1 MFYRKTVLDNGITVM
16 SEPMDSVRSVALG
29 IWFAVG
35 SRDELP
41 DEAGLSHFMEHM
53 MFKGT
58 SARTAQQISESFDR
72 LGAELNAFTSKE
84 YTCYYSR
91 FVDDHLPTAFE
102 LLSDMVVDASLTDDA
117 CAAEREV
124 VIEEIARMEDTPDDR
139 IHEVFSRTLWP
150 DHPIG
155 LPILGRR
162 ETVVTFDHD
171 RTARFRSLHY
181 LTGNCV
187 VAAAGSVDHDELVA
201 LTERCL
207 SPLAS
212 GPRSSRPVADA
223 ASESRI
229 TVLEKDTEQAHICY
243 GVATMN
249 AHHPD
254 RFALSLLDGVLGG
267 GMSSRLFQEIRE
279 KRGLVYAVYSFS
291 ALYQDTGEFA
301 VYAGTRPENAEQVLR
316 LIRVEMERIAESGVT
331 PEELDRVRQSAKG
344 HLVLGME
351 STRMR
356 MTRLGKNE
364 VTGGEILSADEIVER
379 FDAVTMEDL
388 ERVTSSV
395 LDREKALA
403 VIGPFTHEQLEPLV
417 REGRHPQP

>member
-35 SRDELP
+35 SRDEVP
-41 DEAGLSHFMEHM
+41 YEAGMSHFMEHM

-58 SARTAQQISESFDR
+58 STHSAKDISEQFDR

-91 FVDDHLPTAFE
+91 FVDEHLDSAFA
-102 LLSDMVVDASLTDDA
+102 LLAEMVVDASLADDA
-117 CAAEREV
+117 CASEREV

-139 IHEVFSRTLWP
+139 IHEIFSHALWP

-155 LPILGRR
+155 LPILGSR
-162 ETVVTFDHD
+162 ETVSGFDH
-171 RTARFRSLHY
+171 AAAVAFRQKHY
-181 LTGNCV
+181 LSGNCV
-187 VAAAGSVDHDELVA
+187 VAAAGNVDHDELVS
-201 LTERCL
+201 LTERHL
-207 SPLAS
+207 SSLNH
-212 GPRSSRPVADA
+212 GPRSVRPIADA
-223 ASESRI
+223 AGEARI
-229 TVLEKDTEQAHICY
+229 VTLEKDTEQAHICY

-254 RFALSLLDGVLGG
+254 RFALALLDGVLGG
-267 GMSSRLFQEIRE
+267 GMSSRLFQEVRE
-279 KRGLVYAVYSFS
+279 KRGLVYAIYSFS
-291 ALYQDTGEFA
+291 SLYQDTGEFA
-301 VYAGTRPENAEQVLR
+301 VYAGTRPENAEEVIR
-316 LIRVEMERIAESGVT
+316 LIRIEMERIAEHGVT
-331 PEELDRVRQSAKG
+331 PEELDRVRQATKG

-364 VTGGEILSADEIVER
+364 VTGGEILSADELVER
-379 FDAVTMEDL
+379 FDSVTMEDL
-388 ERVTSSV
+388 KRVSSSV
-395 LDREKALA
+395 LDREKVLA
-403 VIGPFTHEQLEPLV
+403 VIGPFKPERLEPLV
-417 REGRHPQP
+417 R